1 MKNAGLCARHIF
13 LVKTKP
19 TFYVRTNTHA
29 RDKSGSDRNHL
40 PHDDN
45 HAALHD
51 NHSHTHVQDMPPHR
65 N

>member
-1 MKNAGLCARHIF
+1 MCPAYI

-19 TFYVRTNTHA
+19 TFYGRTNTHA
-29 RDKSGSDRNHL
+29 RDKNDSGHNH

-51 NHSHTHVQDMPPHR
+51 NHNHTRVQDMPPR
-65 N
+65 KS